1 MPSSTDLLTRRRPD
15 PLHLSMETR
24 AETMARRQTENPPD
38 REVENNT
45 PPAWLREVL
54 IARRDGNRSL
64 HRGIIIRL
72 NDRDYVFVRQNGKSH
87 AMAMLRENLSW
98 ARDGASDKPHEARL
112 IDDILG
118 AE

>member
-1 MPSSTDLLTRRRPD
+1 MIDPKPSDI
-15 PLHLSMETR
+15 E
-24 AETMARRQTENPPD
+24 
-38 REVENNT
+38 
-45 PPAWLREVL
+45 REVL

-64 HRGIIIRL
+64 HRGIIISY
-72 NDRDYVFVRQNGKSH
+72 DRDYVFVRQNGKSH

>member
-1 MPSSTDLLTRRRPD
+1 MIEPKPSDIG
-15 PLHLSMETR
+15 
-24 AETMARRQTENPPD
+24 
-38 REVENNT
+38 
-45 PPAWLREVL
+45 REVL
-54 IARRDGNRSL
+54 IRRRDGGENRPKG
-64 HRGIIIRL
+64 RITAFDRL
-72 NDRDYVFVRQNGKSH
+72 NVFVLQTGKCH